1 MTSRMWFELLWF
13 LLSTNTK
20 VKKMKTVSAVMF
32 EIVEMYIFQI
42 HLHYFFACCMLKQ
55 NRDLF
60 YFWVCSRN
68 TLLWKDFSCF
78 RRLILSLSWKSND
91 RDGLKF
97 WTCLHATV
105 LLAVKYSAELNKY
118 TLLVRV
124 ICEKYRFQT
133 QSNVPCRLGY
143 LPLLSTSIFRK

>member
-20 VKKMKTVSAVMF
+20 VKKMTSVSRYVWNRWN
-32 EIVEMYIFQI
+32 VYISNSFA
-42 HLHYFFACCMLKQ
+42 LFFCMLYVQ

-60 YFWVCSRN
+60 YFWVCSKN

-97 WTCLHATV
+97 WICLHATV
-105 LLAVKYSAELNKY
+105 LLAVKYWADLNKFIY
-118 TLLVRV
+118 PVR
-124 ICEKYRFQT
+124 E
-133 QSNVPCRLGY
+133 GY
-143 LPLLSTSIFRK
+143 LRKIPFFYASATKSRGAY